1 MSIHPEGKAL
11 PAGKPFVGE
20 LQVGDV
26 VYKTSLIWV
35 GAPDVVF
42 IGCCH

>member
-1 MSIHPEGKAL
+1 MGGGAL
-11 PAGKPFVGE
+11 LIGKPFVGE

-35 GAPDVVF
+35 GLRGAANV
-42 IGCCH
+42 GE